1 MDHKITANK
10 VFPYE
15 AKDLMHLVLDV
26 ESYHEFIPYCMSS
39 NVVHK
44 EEGKIIAD
52 LTVSFKGMSAT
63 YRSTILYDLLASKIE
78 VRACGATWF
87 QSLHNIWCIKSIG
100 NGSCQLEFSLAFS
113 SDSLLFNTIIDK
125 ALDNIR
131 DIIMRAFEQEAG
143 RRYGAETYKY

>member
-10 VFPYE
+10 ILPYE
-15 AKDLMHLVLDV
+15 VQDLMHLVLDV
-26 ESYHEFIPYCMSS
+26 ESYHKFIPYCISS
-39 NVVHK
+39 NVVHR
-44 EEGKIIAD
+44 EDGKIIAD

-63 YRSTILYDLLASKIE
+63 YRSTISYDLLASKIE
-78 VRACGATWF
+78 VMACGTAWF
-87 QSLHNIWCIKSIG
+87 QSLRNIWCIKSIG
-100 NGSCQLEFSLAFS
+100 SGSSQLEFSLAFS

-143 RRYGAETYKY
+143 RRYGTETYKY